1 MEISKGRFP
10 QTTEIDSAVKV
21 GSPLTLAI
29 FVRDPRKRTDI
40 RIKDCYGKAINNNPS
55 LHWQHNY
62 LNFLSL
68 KPAYDDPKVAE
79 SNGPAL
85 LQLTDFDGCPTK
97 PKLIEVWKRTQ
108 DTGSTGATII
118 AFTTVTVSWW
128 CCFEL
133 WTKLD

>member
-10 QTTEIDSAVKV
+10 QTTEIDGAVKV

-29 FVRDPRKRTDI
+29 FVKDPRKRTDV
-40 RIKDCYGKAINNNPS
+40 RIKDCYGKGCLGSFFYGSWLSN
-55 LHWQHNY
+55 QKC
-62 LNFLSL
+62 FLFTL
-68 KPAYDDPKVAE
+68 AYDDPKVAE

-97 PKLIEVWKRTQ
+97 PKLIEVWRRTN

-118 AFTTVTVSWW
+118 AFTTVTVGQ
-128 CCFEL
+128 FF
-133 WTKLD
+133 